1 LAWYS
6 PFGALVLIGFTS
18 LWLGAVLTFIEYIQM
33 AAGLI
38 SFLTI
43 LGIDAVVTFERAYRQ
58 ENKYK
63 DAQTAN

>member
-1 LAWYS
+1 
-6 PFGALVLIGFTS
+6 